1 MITAMVKQGIKVEGL
16 EKKYGDVKVVD
27 GLSFEVEMGMIFG
40 MLGPNGAG
48 KTTTIEMLTGLKER
62 NAGTVEI
69 LGYDPAKEA
78 DKLKKRIGIQLQF
91 SAYFARLTVKEILE
105 LFASFYNNP
114 LGVENVIDMIG
125 LTDKMNAR
133 ILTLSGG
140 QAHRVAVALAMISN
154 GDIILLDEPTTGLD
168 PKARR
173 KLWEAILRLKDMGKI
188 IFLTT
193 HFMDEAEILCDDLLI
208 IDNGKTIAQGSPN
221 ELLNQYF
228 GGKSIEFIAKDFET
242 DDIEKLKKI
251 DGVVE
256 LNYNQ
261 DRKNIILYTDNSTS
275 TMMELM
281 QYSRKSGKTIDNL
294 QFRKATIEDLFLKI
308 TGRGIEN
315 EGI

>member
-1 MITAMVKQGIKVEGL
+1 MVKQGIKVEGL